1 LIFSRIHTSAAALAQ
16 FGYLGGMSEI
26 PGMTP
31 GARIG
36 VWLGFHGWLIGVAI
50 LAGVNGEFKLLGQA
64 CLIGVPLSSALSIVT
79 LHLVAGA
86 RDRQAYG
93 RRLAGAIFF
102 GIGVLLIVINHW
114 LAPQIAGDDALQ
126 RTIEQLGGT
135 YATSDIVPAAFLFA
149 AVLALWRT

>member
-1 LIFSRIHTSAAALAQ
+1 MSA
-16 FGYLGGMSEI
+16 I

-31 GARIG
+31 AARLG
-36 VWLGFHGWLIGVAI
+36 VWLGFHGWLIGVAV
-50 LAGVNGEFKLLGQA
+50 LAGANGEFKLLGQA
-64 CLIGVPLSSALSIVT
+64 CLIGIPLSSALSIVT

-86 RDRQAYG
+86 QDRRTYG

-114 LAPQIAGDDALQ
+114 LAPMIAGDDALE
-126 RTIEQLGGT
+126 RTMERLGGT

-149 AVLALWRT
+149 AVLALWKT